1 MKTVIFDMDGII
13 FDSER
18 ATYECWKELSVKYG
32 FENLDIPYMKCIG
45 SNAQNAKKIFLDY
58 YGNDFPF
65 DEYNSEKSRNY
76 HSRYDNGNLPEK
88 KGIRELLSYLRENGF
103 KTAVASSTRVA
114 VVEKQIADAGL
125 DKFFDRIVGGD
136 MISKS
141 KPEPDIFIEADK
153 GFGSP
158 AFVIEDSYNG
168 IRAAKAGGMTAIMVP
183 DMLPANDEMKE
194 LADYILNDLLEVKE
208 LFVKLGL

>member
-45 SNAQNAKKIFLDY
+45 SNAQKAKKIFLDY

-141 KPEPDIFIEADK
+141 KPEPDIFIEADR

-183 DMLPANDEMKE
+183 DMHPANDEMKE